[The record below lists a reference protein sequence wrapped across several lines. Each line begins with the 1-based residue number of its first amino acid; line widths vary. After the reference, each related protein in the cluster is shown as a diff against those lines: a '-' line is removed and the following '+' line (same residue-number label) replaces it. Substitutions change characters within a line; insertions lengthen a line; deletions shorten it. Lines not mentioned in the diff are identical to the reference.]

1 MAPVNKTSAKK
12 ETVKKKASDQ
22 DEAAGATGTM
32 EGDVEASNV
41 ERVIGYLEKM
51 TLLEVNDLVKKMEEK
66 FGISA
71 AMPMM
76 AAAAPAAGAA
86 QAAAPAEEQTEF
98 DVILA
103 VAGEKKLHVIKEVRT
118 ITGLPLKEAK
128 DLVEGAPKAV
138 KEKASKS
145 EATEIK
151 TKLEAVGATVEIK

>member
-1 MAPVNKTSAKK
+1 MAPVNKASAKK

-22 DEAAGATGTM
+22 DEGTETTGTM
-32 EGDVEASNV
+32 EGDVEASNA

-76 AAAAPAAGAA
+76 AAAPAAGAA
-86 QAAAPAEEQTEF
+86 QAAAPAEEQSEF
-98 DVILA
+98 DVVLT

-128 DLVEGAPKAV
+128 DLVEGAPKVV
-138 KEKASKS
+138 KEKASKG

>member
-1 MAPVNKTSAKK
+1 MAPVNKASTKK

-22 DEAAGATGTM
+22 DDAAGATGTM

-51 TLLEVNDLVKKMEEK
+51 TLLEVNDLVKQMEEK

-76 AAAAPAAGAA
+76 AAAAPAAA
-86 QAAAPAEEQTEF
+86 QAAAPAEEQSEF
-98 DVILA
+98 DVVLT

-128 DLVEGAPKAV
+128 DLVEGAPKVV
-138 KEKASKS
+138 KEKASKG